1 MTTKKKT
8 KQIAEGAMTTKKKTK
23 QIADEMEPYWK
34 DIKTTMTALGGFE
47 TDADKAI
54 KSFTSQ

>member
-1 MTTKKKT
+1 
-8 KQIAEGAMTTKKKTK
+8 MTTKKKTK